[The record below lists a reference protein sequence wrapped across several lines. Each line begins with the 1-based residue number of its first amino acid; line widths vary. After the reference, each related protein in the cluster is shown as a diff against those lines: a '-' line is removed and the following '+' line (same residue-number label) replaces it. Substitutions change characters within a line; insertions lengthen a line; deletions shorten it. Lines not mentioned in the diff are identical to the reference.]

1 MTEEINIKSK
11 EVKVY
16 QDRLYCNECGEE
28 MKPTNMA
35 LATYPMQY
43 PHICPKC
50 GKRVIMSEIYP
61 TIRYEEI

>member
-1 MTEEINIKSK
+1 MGVIKSK

-16 QDRLYCNECGEE
+16 RDSLYCEECGEE
-28 MKPTNMA
+28 MKFTGRTCLSHP
-35 LATYPMQY
+35 PKY

-50 GKRVIMSEIYP
+50 GKSIFMREKYP

>member
-1 MTEEINIKSK
+1 MGVIKSK

-16 QDRLYCNECGEE
+16 RDSLYCEECGEE
-28 MKPTNMA
+28 MAFTGMA
-35 LATYPMQY
+35 LASYPMKY

-50 GKRVIMSEIYP
+50 GKRVTKTEKYP